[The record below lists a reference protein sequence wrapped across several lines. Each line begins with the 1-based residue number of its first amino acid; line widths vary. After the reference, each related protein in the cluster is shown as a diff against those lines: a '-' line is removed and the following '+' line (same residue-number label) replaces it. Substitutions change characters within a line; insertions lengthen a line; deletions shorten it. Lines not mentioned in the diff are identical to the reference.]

1 MIREFLRLLSFLN
14 RKIFNGE
21 FIHSLGPARVLF
33 YIIIAP
39 WIILMEFY
47 AILFVIVTTWQVYIV
62 KALWFIIKRIVR
74 LYKNVF
80 FNKG

>member
-21 FIHSLGPARVLF
+21 FIHSLGASRILF

-47 AILFVIVTTWQVYIV
+47 GILLVIVTTWPIYIV
-62 KALWFIIKRIVR
+62 KALWFVIVRIVK

-80 FNKG
+80 FDKG